1 MNLPRGGEGA
11 RFGLGSSCSLDPPAQ
26 AATQRATW
34 RGIWP
39 AKKMVDFMRQWDFQ
53 VNAWVCRGR
62 PWVSSQC
69 FKKVSSQLAAWVGW
83 RPQDLLNSV
92 PQACGLHTELH
103 EESVHE
109 RCGCTTSWATSKN
122 LVFKSGKLADHPF
135 LRHTWMVLQILRINC
150 TSCSPLASWP
160 VQFDADWI
168 KDGKSG
174 NSATATWLMILHV
187 RPGWQAS
194 ANLGST

>member
-39 AKKMVDFMRQWDFQ
+39 AKKWWISC
-53 VNAWVCRGR
+53 VNGISRWMHESAVAGRG
-62 PWVSSQC
+62 SAA
-69 FKKVSSQLAAWVGW
+69 KMAAWVGW

-92 PQACGLHTELH
+92 PQACGPHTELH

-109 RCGCTTSWATSKN
+109 RCGCTTGWATSKN
-122 LVFKSGKLADHPF
+122 LV
-135 LRHTWMVLQILRINC
+135 LQIWKVGR
-150 TSCSPLASWP
+150 SPVLEAHLDGVTDPSHQLHFVLP
-160 VQFDADWI
+160 LGQLTVQFDADWI

-187 RPGWQAS
+187 RPDWQAS